1 MIKRILDPDEFK
13 KLLDEIEIL
22 FDFENKNHGHR
33 LVTHN
38 KDHIFKAFGKTSILT
53 WDFFVWGNLNSS
65 NKFDAFIAFVN
76 NKNEKFGKEMF
87 VEYLWLSKNPK
98 VGHKL
103 LGVALKFAREKD
115 FKYVLMNCVDAH
127 PNSDKVARFY
137 KKMGFLKDSE
147 TYIAEL

>member
-1 MIKRILDPDEFK
+1 
-13 KLLDEIEIL
+13 
-22 FDFENKNHGHR
+22 
-33 LVTHN
+33 
-38 KDHIFKAFGKTSILT
+38 
-53 WDFFVWGNLNSS
+53 
-65 NKFDAFIAFVN
+65 
-76 NKNEKFGKEMF
+76 
-87 VEYLWLSKNPK
+87 

-103 LGVALKFAREKD
+103 LGIALKFAREKD